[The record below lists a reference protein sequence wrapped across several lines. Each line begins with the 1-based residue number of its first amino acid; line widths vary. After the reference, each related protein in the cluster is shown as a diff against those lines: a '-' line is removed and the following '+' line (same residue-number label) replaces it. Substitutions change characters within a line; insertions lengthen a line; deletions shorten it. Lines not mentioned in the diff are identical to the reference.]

1 MPNKKKN
8 KQPDPGVMSDEE
20 RQRFDAEDLAR
31 WAEEGSPLDKVEA
44 YYCRFVVY
52 PSEHARV
59 THVLWTAHTHLMAC
73 WDSTPRLGFTSPLPE
88 SGKTR
93 ALEVTELFVPNPRLS
108 ASMSPAAMV
117 RIIAKK
123 RNEDCYVTVLYD
135 ELDVAL
141 SKSEEGTADLRA
153 ALNAGYRRNGVFTRC
168 INSGADVAD
177 FPSYAPLAFAALK
190 PENLPDALT
199 TRTIN
204 IGMKPRAADEPKED
218 FELDTHPKQ
227 AVPICDDLMSW
238 CQAHKNRMKGR
249 PHKMPVRDRA
259 ADIWKP
265 LVLVADAAG
274 GTWPERARAAA
285 VFLAG
290 AAKARSKNGSDREL
304 LLHIREDVFRG
315 RRSPAQ

>member
-1 MPNKKKN
+1 MKVGRIPPSANSLKKSAVSRKLFNMPKKKI
-8 KQPDPGVMSDEE
+8 DPGIMSAEE
-20 RQRFDAEDLAR
+20 QERFDAEDRKR
-31 WAEEGSPLDKVEA
+31 WAEEGCPLDAVET
-44 YYCRFVVY
+44 YLKRFIVY
-52 PSEHARV
+52 PSEHAV
-59 THVLWTAHTHLMAC
+59 TAHVLWLCHTHLMLC

-93 ALEVTELFVPNPRLS
+93 ALEISELFVPNPRLS

-117 RIIAKK
+117 RIIAKARK
-123 RNEDCYVTVLYD
+123 EDSYITVLYD

-168 INSGADVAD
+168 INSGQDVAD

-218 FELDTHPKQ
+218 FELDTHPEQ
-227 AVPICDDLMSW
+227 AVEICDDLMRW
-238 CQAHKNRMKGR
+238 CHSHKGMTCRSGT
-249 PHKMPVRDRA
+249 
-259 ADIWKP
+259 
-265 LVLVADAAG
+265 VLL
-274 GTWPERARAAA
+274 T
-285 VFLAG
+285 
-290 AAKARSKNGSDREL
+290 SGSR
-304 LLHIREDVFRG
+304 
-315 RRSPAQ
+315 